1 MTRVAIVGYGF
12 MGRTHYGAWKKCR
25 GAKVVAICDSNLAQL
40 NTKVVG
46 NIKGA
51 ADNSKLPRTIKIYA
65 DYDEM
70 LAAGGFDVVD
80 LTVPTPLHAPMSI
93 KALNAHFHVLC
104 EKPMALNLADADAM
118 LAASVRAG
126 RFLLIAHCVRFD
138 PAYSYLYTLIQSKKY
153 GRLIAADFSRFMS
166 NPRWAAQGASWVQEE
181 SKSGGLYLD
190 AHIHDVDYILS
201 IFGVPQRMRSRAHF
215 SKRGTP
221 DHLISEYTYTD
232 GKLITSDCSFAA
244 ATSFLFQATARVF
257 FERATVI
264 LDSKSKTPLTVYPM
278 EGKSFSPKLSANTA
292 YDEEIRYF
300 NSLVVK
306 HPTLTHR
313 ADMRDL
319 PFMTAA
325 DARQALALAIK
336 ERAIAA
342 NR

>member
-25 GAKVVAICDSNLAQL
+25 GAKVVAICEPNAAQL
-40 NTKVVG
+40 TATIKG

-51 ADNSKLPRTIKIYA
+51 ADNSKLARTIKIYSSF
-65 DYDEM
+65 DEM

-80 LTVPTPLHAPMSI
+80 ITAPTPLHATLAI
-93 KALNAHFHVLC
+93 KALNAHCHVLC
-104 EKPMALNLADADAM
+104 EKPMALNLTDADAM
-118 LAASVRAG
+118 LAAAVHAG
-126 RFLLIAHCVRFD
+126 RFLLVAHCVRFD

-166 NPRWAAQGASWVQEE
+166 DPKWTSLGPSQQEE
-181 SKSGGLYLD
+181 TKSGGLYLD

-201 IFGVPQRMRSRAHF
+201 LFGVPQRVRSHAHY
-215 SKRGTP
+215 SKRGTI
-221 DHLISEYTYTD
+221 DHLTSEYIYAD
-232 GKLITSDCSFAA
+232 NKLITSDCSYAA

-257 FERATVI
+257 LERATVI
-264 LDSKSKTPLTVYPM
+264 LDSRNKDPIRVYPTDA
-278 EGKSFSPKLSANTA
+278 KSFTPRLSTNTA

-300 NSLVVK
+300 NSLVVR

-313 ADMRDL
+313 ADTRDI

-336 ERAIAA
+336 ERALATPH
-342 NR
+342 